1 MNGILARFMIEDHAR
16 LDACLRRA
24 EIGADDIDAAAFEEF
39 RGGLLRHI
47 GMEEK
52 ILLPAVRARRSG
64 KPLDIAARLKLE
76 HGAIALLMVPT
87 PTRPLIAEIRALLS
101 AHNPIE
107 EGPGGLYEQCDDLL
121 AADAASILERLR
133 AAPPVRLAPHSDG
146 PQVPRTAKAALR
158 AAQHGSSGAG
168 RPAESEAPGG

>member
-1 MNGILARFMIEDHAR
+1 MSGILARFMIEDHAR

-24 EIGADDIDAAAFEEF
+24 EAGVDEIDAAAFEEF

-52 ILLPAVRARRSG
+52 ILLPAARARRSG
-64 KPLDIAARLKLE
+64 KPLDVAARLKLE
-76 HGAIALLMVPT
+76 HSAIALLMVPT
-87 PTRPLIAEIRALLS
+87 PTRPLIVEIRALLS

-107 EGPGGLYEQCDDLL
+107 EGPGGLYEQCGDLL

-133 AAPPVRLAPHSDG
+133 AAPPVRLAPHFDG
-146 PQVPRTAKAALR
+146 PQVPRTARAALR
-158 AAQHGSSGAG
+158 AAEHGSSAAG
-168 RPAESEAPGG
+168 RPADGDAAAG